1 MDHKNLCK
9 GLRRIC
15 YYFNSDFSLLSRLP
29 AETFMTAQNTLEQH
43 GSLSANPFAELLVEI
58 LHAKFSGSLRVNSGS
73 KKAIVYFRSGK
84 IVYAVTNSK
93 SLRLFNLLLRKKLI
107 DTKVISRHP
116 HFANDVEFSASL
128 IGGHIVNKEDI
139 EETFTTQIEEIVVD
153 VLSWTEGDWTFSA
166 LVRAKDDLAYSID
179 AYQILIDYARCM
191 PSEEVFL
198 RFKSVEE
205 SFSMVAERRLSV
217 LLHAHEAFVLARF
230 EGRSLTIDELRKQC
244 AMPES
249 GMLQALYVLWLGGL
263 LQRRDWNSAFSATK
277 IGEILTARLA
287 KTKEASGVTDVPINA
302 PVAEPESLAEPEPEA
317 VKLPEI
323 MLTLAQYLTQIEKA
337 ETHYDALGVATDAE
351 TTVIKH
357 AYFSMAKQFHPDR
370 YHRESD
376 EMLKRIQSAF
386 TILAH
391 AHETLKSPETREV
404 YNSRMY
410 KEIEAR
416 EKRKSAG
423 QPEVSDVAARKGEH
437 GLESFEEGL
446 NMINEE
452 EYEAAA
458 AYLARAVHYSPQNAL
473 YHAYF
478 GFALSKADVKHRHK
492 AEGEF
497 QQAVKLDPKNAKIR
511 MMLVDFL
518 IDLNM
523 TKRAEGELKRFLE
536 LVPNNKEALAA
547 LAKLR

>member
-1 MDHKNLCK
+1 
-9 GLRRIC
+9 
-15 YYFNSDFSLLSRLP
+15 
-29 AETFMTAQNTLEQH
+29 MTAQNTLEQH
-43 GSLSANPFAELLVEI
+43 GTLSANPFAELLVEI
-58 LHAKFSGSLRVNSGS
+58 MQAKFSGSLRATSGS
-73 KKAIVYFRSGK
+73 KKAIIYFRAGQ

-93 SLRLFNLLLRKKLI
+93 NLRLFNILLRKKLI

-128 IGGHIVNKEDI
+128 IGGHIVKKADI
-139 EETFTTQIEEIVVD
+139 DEAFTTQMNEIVVD
-153 VLSWTEGDWTFSA
+153 VLTWTEGEWTFSA
-166 LVRAKDDLAYSID
+166 LVRARDELNYSID
-179 AYQILIDYARCM
+179 AYQILIDYARCS
-191 PSEEVFL
+191 PAEDIFR
-198 RFKSVEE
+198 RFKSVQE
-205 SFSMVAERRLSV
+205 SFSMVPERRLSAQ
-217 LLHAHEAFVLARF
+217 LQAHEAFVLARF
-230 EGRSLTIDELRKQC
+230 EGQSLTIDELRKQC
-244 AMPES
+244 AMPEG

-263 LQRRDWNSAFSATK
+263 LKRRDWNAAFSPTK

-287 KTKEASGVTDVPINA
+287 KTKEAAGVTDVPINVEQPA
-302 PVAEPESLAEPEPEA
+302 EPTAEPEREA

-323 MLTLAQYLTQIEKA
+323 KLTLAQYLTQIEKA
-337 ETHYDALGVATDAE
+337 ETHYDALGVSTDADF
-351 TTVIKH
+351 TVIKH

-386 TILAH
+386 TVLAH
-391 AHETLKSPETREV
+391 AHETLKTPESRNA
-404 YNSRMY
+404 YNSKMY

-416 EKRKSAG
+416 EKRKAAG
-423 QPEVSDVAARKGEH
+423 QPEMTDPAARKSEH

-452 EYEAAA
+452 EWEAAA
-458 AYLARAVHYSPQNAL
+458 AYIARAVHYSPQNAL

-478 GFALSKADVKHRHK
+478 ALSLYKADDKHRHK

-511 MMLVDFL
+511 MMFVDFL
-518 IDLNM
+518 LEIKM
-523 TKRAEGELKRFLE
+523 AKRAEGELKRFLE

>member
-1 MDHKNLCK
+1 
-9 GLRRIC
+9 
-15 YYFNSDFSLLSRLP
+15 
-29 AETFMTAQNTLEQH
+29 MTAQNNLEQH
-43 GSLSANPFAELLVEI
+43 GFLSANPFAELLVEI
-58 LHAKFSGSLRVNSGS
+58 LQAKFSGSLRVNSGS
-73 KKAIVYFRSGK
+73 QKAIVYFRSGQ
-84 IVYAVTNSK
+84 IVYAVSNSK
-93 SLRLFNLLLRKKLI
+93 TLRLFNVLLRRNLI

-128 IGGHIVNKEDI
+128 IGGRLVSKEAIDDA
-139 EETFTTQIEEIVVD
+139 FTSQMSDIVVA
-153 VLSWTEGDWTFSA
+153 VLSWTEGEWTFSP
-166 LVRAKDDLAYSID
+166 LVRARDELAYSID
-179 AYQILIDYARCM
+179 AHQILIDYARVA
-191 PSEEVFL
+191 PTEDIFR

-205 SFSMVAERRLSV
+205 SFSMVPDRRLSV
-217 LLHAHEAFVLARF
+217 HLQAHEAFVLARF
-230 EGRSLTIDELRKQC
+230 EGQSLTIDQLRHQC
-244 AMPES
+244 TMPEG

-263 LQRRDWNSAFSATK
+263 LQRRDWNAAFSATK

-287 KTKEASGVTDVPINA
+287 KTKDAAGVTDILIDVPNIGRDE
-302 PVAEPESLAEPEPEA
+302 VALPEPEA
-317 VKLPEI
+317 AKLPEI
-323 MLTLAQYLTQIEKA
+323 KLSLAQYLAQIEKA
-337 ETHYDALGVATDAE
+337 ETHYDALGIATDAGA
-351 TTVIKH
+351 VQIKH
-357 AYFSMAKQFHPDR
+357 AYFSLAKMFHPDR
-370 YHRESD
+370 HHRESD

-386 TILAH
+386 TVLAH
-391 AHETLKSPETREV
+391 AHETLKTPESRDA

-416 EKRKSAG
+416 EKRKAAG
-423 QPEVSDVAARKGEH
+423 QPDVADVTARKSEH

-452 EYEAAA
+452 EFEAAA

-478 GFALSKADVKHRHK
+478 GLALSKADGKHRHK

-497 QQAVKLDPKNAKIR
+497 QQAVKLDPKSAKIR

-536 LVPNNKEALAA
+536 LVPNNKEAMAA
-547 LAKLR
+547 LAKLE